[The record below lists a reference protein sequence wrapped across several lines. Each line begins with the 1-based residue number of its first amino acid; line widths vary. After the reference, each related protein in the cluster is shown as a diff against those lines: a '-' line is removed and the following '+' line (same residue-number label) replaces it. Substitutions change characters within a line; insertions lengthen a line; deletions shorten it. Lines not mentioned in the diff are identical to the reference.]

1 MSVSTKEH
9 DHDLEL
15 DKRQHQDAEA
25 GGIPALA
32 NVDDDAH
39 VPNQIHEL
47 VSDVPLAGVR
57 RVETVQAVW
66 TKKSRWVLFIAL
78 GLASYIYSLDGTT
91 AWQYAFY
98 ATSSVFG
105 NMYSG
110 AIDTAGAIIIAVGKP
125 LMAKLSDV
133 FGRAE
138 AYCIVIAFYVI
149 GYICKASAQGVGA
162 LAGGTIIYSFGY
174 TGLQLLSQIIIADT
188 TTLRWR
194 GLSSA
199 LLSTPF
205 IINAFVSAEIAN
217 GILPNWRWGY
227 GMFAILVP
235 ACLAPIVG
243 VMFWAQIKA
252 KKMYKNEIA
261 AARALPR
268 KPIGTILYNIANEMD
283 LIGLILVA
291 ASLALILLPFTLA
304 PLADGKWNNP
314 SMIAMIVIGFVIFP
328 GFCFW
333 DAKYA
338 KYPIVPYKFLKNP
351 TILAS
356 CIIGFTDFV
365 SFYLQYTNLYNFVF
379 VTKDWDARYM
389 SYFGY
394 TQTIA
399 LTVFGIMAGAI
410 MSYTRE
416 VKWIMFTG
424 LLIRLAGVG
433 MMLHSRGARGSTAE
447 LVINQVLQGMG
458 GGFAAT
464 CIQVAA
470 QSQVPHVSVA
480 TVTAMVLLITEVG
493 NSVGTAAATSIFTT
507 HMPGA
512 IAKHVPG
519 NNATLNAL
527 LFSAPSVYGRD
538 NPLGSPI
545 RDGFIQAYEDVMFK
559 QVLAATIVAILPPIA
574 CLLLTKRI
582 KLEDVQNL
590 ADGRD
595 LAGKP
600 TEVSRELGI
609 VDDDESKDRRS
620 L

>member
-1 MSVSTKEH
+1 
-9 DHDLEL
+9 
-15 DKRQHQDAEA
+15 
-25 GGIPALA
+25 
-32 NVDDDAH
+32 
-39 VPNQIHEL
+39 
-47 VSDVPLAGVR
+47 
-57 RVETVQAVW
+57 
-66 TKKSRWVLFIAL
+66 
-78 GLASYIYSLDGTT
+78 
-91 AWQYAFY
+91 
-98 ATSSVFG
+98 
-105 NMYSG
+105 
-110 AIDTAGAIIIAVGKP
+110 
-125 LMAKLSDV
+125 
-133 FGRAE
+133 
-138 AYCIVIAFYVI
+138 
-149 GYICKASAQGVGA
+149 
-162 LAGGTIIYSFGY
+162 
-174 TGLQLLSQIIIADT
+174 
-188 TTLRWR
+188 
-194 GLSSA
+194 
-199 LLSTPF
+199 
-205 IINAFVSAEIAN
+205 
-217 GILPNWRWGY
+217 
-227 GMFAILVP
+227 
-235 ACLAPIVG
+235 
-243 VMFWAQIKA
+243 
-252 KKMYKNEIA
+252 
-261 AARALPR
+261 
-268 KPIGTILYNIANEMD
+268 MD

-424 LLIRLAGVG
+424 LLIRLDGVG

-527 LFSAPSVYGRD
+527 LFAAPSLYGRD

-545 RDGFIQAYEDVMFK
+545 RDGFIQAYE
-559 QVLAATIVAILPPIA
+559 TSCSSRSSLPRSSPS
-574 CLLLTKRI
+574 CLLS
-582 KLEDVQNL
+582 
-590 ADGRD
+590 
-595 LAGKP
+595 P
-600 TEVSRELGI
+600 VS
-609 VDDDESKDRRS
+609 S
-620 L
+620 